1 MRVVLAKK
9 SFFFV
14 LIKRL
19 LSKTAK
25 NASKWLKMLQSAP
38 KNTLKNAKI
47 DKRAG
52 ITPRKRPIH
61 IAFPPRDLT
70 WCNIT
75 DVHFLIWITIVK
87 TEGTFSKVFTKFPF
101 VKKSVS
107 PEVFMIYLPVNRFGG
122 NKRDSAIT
130 FLKMKPCFQIYP
142 SWQAR
147 EKLIL

>member
-1 MRVVLAKK
+1 MDCTIDIHLSLLIRTQIRN
-9 SFFFV
+9 FFV

-19 LSKTAK
+19 CLFEGRPGQKNFFCPYKATFVQNGQKCFKMTK

-70 WCNIT
+70 
-75 DVHFLIWITIVK
+75 
-87 TEGTFSKVFTKFPF
+87 
-101 VKKSVS
+101 
-107 PEVFMIYLPVNRFGG
+107 
-122 NKRDSAIT
+122 
-130 FLKMKPCFQIYP
+130 
-142 SWQAR
+142 
-147 EKLIL
+147 